1 MALVAVVDLLLDAHG
16 PQGADAAQAEQQ
28 LLFEPVLPV
37 AAVEV
42 VGDLTVFV
50 EIGFV
55 VGVEQEEVGAADLAS
70 PDAGRERTP
79 RQGDLYGRPV
89 AQLVAHG
96 RNRQLREVLRL
107 VGRLLR
113 PLRREPLREV
123 AVTVEQPHGNHR
135 HVLVRRLFEVV
146 AGEDAQAARI
156 DLQRR
161 VQSVFHREVGD
172 RRRLRIGFFAHVFVE
187 HGVDAVEHR
196 KERTVLFQLLQPFER
211 QPVEEYD
218 RVLLALRPQLLVDV
232 LEQVAGA
239 AGPAPPKVVRE
250 HFEGVET
257 LGKHLLDHHAVPVR
271 FFGDELLPHEIDLF
285 GRAASVVEHRT
296 VGTGHRTFD
305 RFGIG
310 FFVGCVEF
318 APQGRARQFGGGV
331 AGDFD
336 LLRGIFGEMQQRLG
350 DFASCFGVVVVVAC
364 DERHALV
371 FALRTGPESESGQRG
386 GERRY
391 REGRRLERRVSPRL
405 VVRGEERHVHSHQQF
420 VVALVEDAVAAVEVG
435 GDEDHLHLRRR
446 VGQHAAGDRVEDLI
460 PFGMFE
466 IVGAEAVLL
475 GIDRA
480 VFVGQMRLQILAG
493 AGRGGRYGDVDQH
506 LAVEGVRFGEL
517 FQGVEEDVD
526 AFVAEFVAAARADD
540 QGFAVE
546 FAAQR
551 RLGRADHRAACL
563 GPFFVELP
571 AVPHEVV
578 LEAVGGDD
586 VHRAAQQALAFAG
599 GDFAHGAEHV
609 VFLRGDLLDRV
620 FGHDVELARQFA
632 GVEPSQILVE
642 RQPVAGHAAAR
653 HRGVG
658 REDRRH
664 VGRVLAQV
672 ESAGGGHPLVE
683 VGHHLVRR
691 GAEVLHVGGDD
702 LSGRVAEEHRLDVV
716 PLSRDRIDVVGLPQE
731 FQDVVLLREER
742 RIVDQHRDRTADDAP
757 AADADADAVVVDAL
771 APRFEQLVVLLEF
784 GIVAFALDVGADEQI
799 VVAQFAFDGAGLGR
813 NDGVDAADFVAD
825 LPAHLEE
832 VVGRQQFVFVHIL
845 SDF

>member
-1 MALVAVVDLLLDAHG
+1 
-16 PQGADAAQAEQQ
+16 
-28 LLFEPVLPV
+28 
-37 AAVEV
+37 
-42 VGDLTVFV
+42 
-50 EIGFV
+50 
-55 VGVEQEEVGAADLAS
+55 
-70 PDAGRERTP
+70 
-79 RQGDLYGRPV
+79 
-89 AQLVAHG
+89 
-96 RNRQLREVLRL
+96 
-107 VGRLLR
+107 
-113 PLRREPLREV
+113 
-123 AVTVEQPHGNHR
+123 
-135 HVLVRRLFEVV
+135 
-146 AGEDAQAARI
+146 
-156 DLQRR
+156 
-161 VQSVFHREVGD
+161 
-172 RRRLRIGFFAHVFVE
+172 
-187 HGVDAVEHR
+187 
-196 KERTVLFQLLQPFER
+196 
-211 QPVEEYD
+211 
-218 RVLLALRPQLLVDV
+218 
-232 LEQVAGA
+232 
-239 AGPAPPKVVRE
+239 
-250 HFEGVET
+250 
-257 LGKHLLDHHAVPVR
+257 
-271 FFGDELLPHEIDLF
+271 
-285 GRAASVVEHRT
+285 
-296 VGTGHRTFD
+296 
-305 RFGIG
+305 
-310 FFVGCVEF
+310 
-318 APQGRARQFGGGV
+318 
-331 AGDFD
+331 
-336 LLRGIFGEMQQRLG
+336 MQQRLG
-350 DFASCFGVVVVVAC
+350 DFASRFGVVVVVAC

-391 REGRRLERRVSPRL
+391 REGRRFERRVSPRL

-493 AGRGGRYGDVDQH
+493 TGRGGRYGDVDQH

-620 FGHDVELARQFA
+620 FGHAVALA
-632 GVEPSQILVE
+632 
-642 RQPVAGHAAAR
+642 
-653 HRGVG
+653 
-658 REDRRH
+658 RH

-716 PLSRDRIDVVGLPQE
+716 PLSRDRVDVVGLPQE

>member
-1 MALVAVVDLLLDAHG
+1 MRD
-16 PQGADAAQAEQQ
+16 
-28 LLFEPVLPV
+28 
-37 AAVEV
+37 
-42 VGDLTVFV
+42 
-50 EIGFV
+50 
-55 VGVEQEEVGAADLAS
+55 S
-70 PDAGRERTP
+70 
-79 RQGDLYGRPV
+79 
-89 AQLVAHG
+89 
-96 RNRQLREVLRL
+96 
-107 VGRLLR
+107 
-113 PLRREPLREV
+113 
-123 AVTVEQPHGNHR
+123 
-135 HVLVRRLFEVV
+135 
-146 AGEDAQAARI
+146 
-156 DLQRR
+156 
-161 VQSVFHREVGD
+161 S
-172 RRRLRIGFFAHVFVE
+172 
-187 HGVDAVEHR
+187 
-196 KERTVLFQLLQPFER
+196 
-211 QPVEEYD
+211 
-218 RVLLALRPQLLVDV
+218 
-232 LEQVAGA
+232 
-239 AGPAPPKVVRE
+239 
-250 HFEGVET
+250 
-257 LGKHLLDHHAVPVR
+257 
-271 FFGDELLPHEIDLF
+271 
-285 GRAASVVEHRT
+285 
-296 VGTGHRTFD
+296 
-305 RFGIG
+305 
-310 FFVGCVEF
+310 
-318 APQGRARQFGGGV
+318 

-350 DFASCFGVVVVVAC
+350 DFASRFGVVVVVAC

-391 REGRRLERRVSPRL
+391 REGRRFERRVSPRL

-658 REDRRH
+658 REDRGH

-716 PLSRDRIDVVGLPQE
+716 PLS
-731 FQDVVLLREER
+731 
-742 RIVDQHRDRTADDAP
+742 
-757 AADADADAVVVDAL
+757 
-771 APRFEQLVVLLEF
+771 
-784 GIVAFALDVGADEQI
+784 
-799 VVAQFAFDGAGLGR
+799 
-813 NDGVDAADFVAD
+813 
-825 LPAHLEE
+825 
-832 VVGRQQFVFVHIL
+832 
-845 SDF
+845 